1 MLIRKQRCVPLISN
15 SSAASPRSNGRW
27 RNGARPRR
35 RRRSKRWTSSGTR
48 LRPPNERCAPA
59 RHADVWQ
66 QRLRQA
72 PVLAVAPSD
81 NISRR
86 GHLGDCR
93 ALAPMTSRMRM
104 LPRLFAV
111 ALAAALAVPAAAQQ
125 WPTRALRIVTGT
137 PAGGSPDFVSR
148 LLAERLSE
156 RLGQAVVVENSA
168 TTGVATWN
176 TVAKSQ
182 PDGYPVNML
191 TGAFSARA
199 AVAKALPY
207 HPIKDFAF
215 ITLISGYPMVV
226 ATAPNSP
233 LKSFPDL
240 IARAKA
246 APFDVTYGMN
256 LPGSVHHLT
265 GELINVEAGTSL
277 RGIPYRGNT
286 QIVQDL
292 LGGRLDV
299 MIETGTIAFAQING
313 GMLRGLAVSS
323 RKRFVL
329 EPDIPAIAET
339 LPGFEV
345 ISWLGLAAP
354 GGTPRPIIDRLNGE
368 IGEILK
374 LPDIRDKLAIVGNIP
389 MPSTPEQ
396 MQDYIERDAAR
407 WSRVVDIKGIE
418 KY

>member
-1 MLIRKQRCVPLISN
+1 MTLADTEPLLRAD
-15 SSAASPRSNGRW
+15 AAGRP
-27 RNGARPRR
+27 G
-35 RRRSKRWTSSGTR
+35 G
-48 LRPPNERCAPA
+48 APA
-59 RHADVWQ
+59 HSGAS
-66 QRLRQA
+66 A
-72 PVLAVAPSD
+72 VL
-81 NISRR
+81 
-86 GHLGDCR
+86 
-93 ALAPMTSRMRM
+93 RM
-104 LPRLFAV
+104 LACLL
-111 ALAAALAVPAAAQQ
+111 ALGAMLTSPLSAQQ
-125 WPTRALRIVTGT
+125 WPTRSIRIVTGT

-168 TTGVATWN
+168 TTGVAAWN
-176 TVAKSQ
+176 SVAKSP
-182 PDGYPVNML
+182 PDGYLISML

-199 AVAKALPY
+199 AVAKSLPY
-207 HPIKDFAF
+207 HPTKDFTF
-215 ITLISGYPMVV
+215 ITLVSGYPMVV

-233 LKSFPDL
+233 IKSFPDL

-299 MIETGTIAFAQING
+299 MIETGTIAFAQIRG
-313 GMLRGLAVSS
+313 QTLRGLAVSS

-345 ISWLGLAAP
+345 MSWLGLAAP
-354 GGTPRPIIDRLNGE
+354 GGTPRAIVDRLNGE

-374 LPDIRDKLAIVGNIP
+374 LPDVREKLASVGNIP
-389 MPSTPEQ
+389 MPSAPED
-396 MQDYIERDAAR
+396 MLDYIVRDAAR